1 MGKTLRKVCV
11 VFHAVTSVSSSRKG
25 EMLALGREECH
36 FCKTRRFRGDPGFSI
51 FDHINPDVFV
61 FSISVPF
68 HPESDTSSWHTRFPG
83 VEKQTFSGALKMIFE
98 PEPRLFLTFGFKRQ
112 SFSFFTAC
120 RGGRLTLSPG
130 LHGLYPLSWQP
141 HNYQGIMGPFKYC
154 R

>member
-1 MGKTLRKVCV
+1 MG
-11 VFHAVTSVSSSRKG
+11 
-25 EMLALGREECH
+25 H

-51 FDHINPDVFV
+51 FDHFNPDVFV
-61 FSISVPF
+61 FNISVPF

-120 RGGRLTLSPG
+120 QGGPLTLSPG
-130 LHGLYPLSWQP
+130 LHGLYPPSWQP
-141 HNYQGIMGPFKYC
+141 HNHQGIRGCLSSTADSAPC
-154 R
+154 WTPIPPALG